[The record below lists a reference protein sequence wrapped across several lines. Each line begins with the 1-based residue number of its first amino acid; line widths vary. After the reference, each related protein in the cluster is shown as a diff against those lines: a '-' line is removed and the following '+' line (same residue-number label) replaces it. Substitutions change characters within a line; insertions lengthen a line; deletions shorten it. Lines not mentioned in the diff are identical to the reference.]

1 MSHKRRMGE
10 TLMGCVEASRA
21 VSLGSAPP
29 SRRCGCGAV
38 LAAPQPAPPLS
49 LATPRG
55 TRARAAPVPRQ
66 AHSSSSHVGHPL
78 LVARR
83 RPRRRRP
90 LGRALLLVDPRP
102 PGDPPRTR
110 GPHQGESLA
119 SSSSSQALPLPGCA
133 SESAHRDPT
142 ADDRVPL
149 FSPLAASFRFIA
161 TSSLSRN
168 LVSRSLMLGIIIVH
182 SRSAT
187 SVRLLDS
194 CPGGELALW
203 SGLDC

>member
-1 MSHKRRMGE
+1 MGSREPRGAELWFAVQKRSTMSHKRRGGE

-29 SRRCGCGAV
+29 SRRAV

-66 AHSSSSHVGHPL
+66 AHSSSSHVGHLL

-110 GPHQGESLA
+110 GPHQGELPA
-119 SSSSSQALPLPGCA
+119 SSSSSQALLLPGCA

-149 FSPLAASFRFIA
+149 FSLLSPPRSVSSRRRSSRA
-161 TSSLSRN
+161 TSSRARN
-168 LVSRSLMLGIIIVH
+168 HR
-182 SRSAT
+182 T
-187 SVRLLDS
+187 
-194 CPGGELALW
+194 
-203 SGLDC
+203 